1 MDSTVFLKQLAL
13 SCHIVM
19 VMLFHCIIK
28 STSFNK
34 KVMRPSCLLI
44 MQFRKHCF
52 HNVTMLCIWFF
63 LFSYML
69 GKCTLLDRLEM
80 SQYIPDDGETLVSA
94 GEITEMGFFSPGNS
108 TRRYLGIWYKNV
120 SPFTVVWV
128 ANQNTPLENNFGV
141 LKLNEKGILELLN
154 PTNNTI
160 WSSSNNISSKARTNP
175 IVRLLN
181 SENLVKNGQGTKD
194 DSFLWQSFDHPCDTY
209 MPGMKVGWN
218 LDTDLEWFLSS
229 WKSVDDHA
237 KGEYA
242 LKIDLRGYLQ
252 IIKFKGIVIITR
264 AGSWNGLSAV
274 GYPGPTL
281 GISPIFVFNKKE
293 MSYRYNSLDKSMF
306 SVY

>member
-120 SPFTVVWV
+120 SHFTVVWV

-194 DSFLWQSFDHPCDTY
+194 DNFLWQSFDHPYDTY

-237 KGEYA
+237 EGEYA
-242 LKIDLRGYLQ
+242 LKIDLRGYL
-252 IIKFKGIVIITR
+252 
-264 AGSWNGLSAV
+264 
-274 GYPGPTL
+274 
-281 GISPIFVFNKKE
+281 
-293 MSYRYNSLDKSMF
+293 
-306 SVY
+306 